1 MLEELEKQ
9 LEEQRIIRD
18 IEVDKFKEINRLIS
32 LEKRKIK
39 LSKVVEP
46 DLKIERRKNLILE
59 LGINADVINE
69 KIKGVDRFDSIY
81 PITLSDNEIA
91 DGLSNINIS
100 EIRSIAKKNTRIGWR
115 ASWLLDRMC
124 KIKKLKEKLS
134 HFEVVEAIGYASDKR
149 KSYTLKSY
157 YKDGTS
163 GIDNIWYLVSSY
175 LSYRCQKV
183 SDIVNDFKCEVI
195 NPYYITDIWF
205 ESEKDMDSER

>member
-1 MLEELEKQ
+1 MLEELEKK

-18 IEVDKFKEINRLIS
+18 IEVDKFNKVNKLIS

-39 LSKVVEP
+39 LSKAVEP
-46 DLKIERRKNLILE
+46 DLKIERKKNLILE
-59 LGINADVINE
+59 LGINSDVINE
-69 KIKGVDRFDSIY
+69 KIKGVNSVY

-91 DGLSNINIS
+91 DGLSGINIS
-100 EIRSIAKKNTRIGWR
+100 EIRSLAKKNTKVGWR
-115 ASWLLDRMC
+115 VASAIREMC
-124 KIKKLKEKLS
+124 KIKKIKETLS

-163 GIDNIWYLVSSY
+163 GIDNIWYLVSSH

-183 SDIVNDFKCEVI
+183 SDIANDFKCEII

-205 ESEKDMDSER
+205 ESKKDMDLQL

>member
-1 MLEELEKQ
+1 MLEELEKK

-18 IEVDKFKEINRLIS
+18 IEVDKFNKVNKLIS

-39 LSKVVEP
+39 LSKAVEP
-46 DLKIERRKNLILE
+46 DLKIERKKNLILE
-59 LGINADVINE
+59 LGINSDVINE
-69 KIKGVDRFDSIY
+69 KIKGVDSVY

-91 DGLSNINIS
+91 DGLSGINIS
-100 EIRSIAKKNTRIGWR
+100 EIRSLAKKNTKVGWR
-115 ASWLLDRMC
+115 VIRAIREMC
-124 KIKKLKEKLS
+124 KIKKIKETLS

-163 GIDNIWYLVSSY
+163 GIDNIWYLVSSH

-183 SDIVNDFKCEVI
+183 SDIANDFKCEII

-205 ESEKDMDSER
+205 ESKKDMDLQL